1 MAEFGAT
8 AELRPMGSSAAFDMA
23 APRAER
29 YDQLD
34 IQCPALLSDPDP
46 VANQANFAAL
56 VHMAFGWH
64 WVGFY
69 RVEGDALVLG
79 PFQGPV
85 ACTRLPRGRGVCAA
99 AWEGNAAVVVAD
111 VAAFPGHVVC
121 SAASRSELVVPVRDI
136 DGQVVAVFDMD
147 SVHLADFDGA
157 DADRLQ
163 ALIDGLAP
171 RLIHGHRP

>member
-1 MAEFGAT
+1 MADAF
-8 AELRPMGSSAAFDMA
+8 AFDRN
-23 APRAER
+23 APRKAR

-34 IQCPALLSDPDP
+34 MQCLALLSDADP

-69 RVEGDALVLG
+69 RVVKDELVLG

-85 ACTRLPRGRGVCAA
+85 ACTRLFKDRGVCAL
-99 AWEGNAAVVVAD
+99 AWARNEAVVVQD
-111 VAAFPGHVVC
+111 VDTFPGHVMC
-121 SAASRSELVVPVRDI
+121 SAASRSELVVPVRDAQ
-136 DGQVVAVFDMD
+136 GQVRAVFDVD
-147 SVHLADFDGA
+147 SAVVADFEQE

-163 ALIDGLAP
+163 RLIDTVAE
-171 RLIHGHRP
+171 RLIDEPLPGHA

>member
-1 MAEFGAT
+1 MADAF
-8 AELRPMGSSAAFDMA
+8 AFDRN
-23 APRAER
+23 APRKAR

-34 IQCPALLSDPDP
+34 MQCLALLSDADP

-69 RVEGDALVLG
+69 RVVKDELVLG

-85 ACTRLPRGRGVCAA
+85 ACTRLFKDRGVCAL
-99 AWEGNAAVVVAD
+99 AWARNEAVVVQD
-111 VAAFPGHVVC
+111 VDTFPGHVMC
-121 SAASRSELVVPVRDI
+121 SAVSRSELVVPVRDAQ
-136 DGQVVAVFDMD
+136 GQVRAVFDVD
-147 SVHLADFDGA
+147 SAVVADFEQE

-163 ALIDGLAP
+163 RLIDTEAE
-171 RLIHGHRP
+171 RLIDEPLPGHA